1 MAVIAGGA
9 RRLDGIPKLRGE
21 TVFTQDLKPNGL
33 LHIKVVLSSYPS
45 ATINAV
51 DTAEALEVPGVV
63 AVLTNRDLAK
73 VDVAG
78 PDQPLAREKVYYV
91 GQPIAAVAASSE
103 AAAADGASRVVV
115 DYAEL
120 PSINDPFEAMKEAAP
135 KVLDERSEGFD
146 DVSIHGGGDT
156 ETEPEVKPRNVSS
169 VARQKRG
176 DIAAGLADAE
186 VVIEGRYVM
195 PGAHQGF
202 IEPHVTV
209 AAPEPGGVIAIWS
222 PTQGHR
228 FVRDEVAKVLKLPA
242 AKVRVVSMAVG
253 GGFGGKV
260 VLLEPLAALLAQRLR
275 RPVQVALTRSEE
287 FQVGR
292 PAPASYTDIKLGAKR
307 DGSLTAMEISMV
319 WDNGAASGWHGN
331 LAGMLFNG
339 AYLVPNMSF
348 VAYEVST
355 NKTPVDAYRA
365 PGGTQAFFVL
375 EAALDELA
383 AKLEMDPLE
392 LRLKNAK
399 REGDKLPNGETAQI
413 GLVDVIEAAKRHPLY
428 TAAKAEGEGVGVAV
442 GGWGGAY
449 GAAAT
454 LCRVEPDGSLTVQ
467 IGTVDI
473 SGSSTGLALLAA
485 ETFGVPLEKVQ
496 VELGDTASAPQGPV
510 AGGSI
515 TTGTVGFAVV
525 AAAADAK
532 RQVLEIAAEQLEA
545 APEDLEVFDG
555 AVRVKGVPD
564 RKVTIGEL
572 AMGGSKHAPV
582 LGHGR
587 TVIDRQSPAFT
598 VHICRVKVD
607 RETGSY
613 KVTGYAAIQDVGRA
627 INPPEVEGQIHG
639 GAAQGLGRAMGEQLV
654 YDGGGQLRTGT
665 FLDYELPTV
674 DQVPE
679 IDVQIV
685 EVAASTGIG
694 TRGVGEPP
702 AVPGPAVVVNAIAS
716 ATGVRIREVPIA
728 AHLLLG

>member
-33 LHIKVVLSSYPS
+33 LHIKLVLSSYPS

-51 DTAEALEVPGVV
+51 DAAEALEVPGVV